1 MERADGN
8 GPAPGRVGRIM
19 QSRLGIVVAGALL
32 GAVWGVVMWGLTA
45 VLGQDPG
52 GDALV
57 YLVVT
62 MAMIGCGVGA
72 FFGAMGVRRRGGRV
86 SPRIRRD

>member
-1 MERADGN
+1 MGREGGQEAG
-8 GPAPGRVGRIM
+8 PGRLGRMLQNRI
-19 QSRLGIVVAGALL
+19 GIVVAGGLL
-32 GAVWGVVMWGLTA
+32 GAVWGLVMWGLTA

-72 FFGAMGVRRRGGRV
+72 FFGALGVRRRGGRV
-86 SPRIRRD
+86 SPRVRRD